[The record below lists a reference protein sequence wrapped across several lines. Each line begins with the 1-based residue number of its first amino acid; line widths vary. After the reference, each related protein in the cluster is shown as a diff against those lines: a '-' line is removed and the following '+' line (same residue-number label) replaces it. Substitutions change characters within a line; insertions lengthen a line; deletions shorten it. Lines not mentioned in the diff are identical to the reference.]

1 MELYDL
7 SKDFAELFLN
17 VSLYSALLQLVDEKP
32 FDKITVQEILERAN
46 VGRTTFYTHFESKED
61 LFISSHEQII
71 RDISRSFFSEAGN
84 LRVEPSPELILFLQL
99 NQQNRD
105 TYFYLVGGSG
115 GEILRLLKDRI
126 AQHLA
131 KQLHDFFREDQSSI
145 PFDVLCQHVAGSVV
159 SVISWWMDKRTPHT
173 VQEIATMLHQMNQ
186 VVLRHALGI

>member
-1 MELYDL
+1 MTNKHADRRVQRT
-7 SKDFAELFLN
+7 KQT
-17 VSLYSALLQLVDEKP
+17 LYSALLQLVDEKP
-32 FDKITVQEILERAN
+32 FDKITVQELLERAN

-71 RDISRSFFSEAGN
+71 RDIGRSFFSEAGN
-84 LRVEPSPELILFLQL
+84 LRAEPSPELILFLQL

-131 KQLHDFFREDQSSI
+131 EQLHDLFREDQSSI

-159 SVISWWMDKRTPHT
+159 SVISWWMDKRTPYT

-186 VVLRHALGI
+186 AVLRHALEI